1 MSDLLDWA
9 EKAGV
14 ENLKARRENAEH
26 LLKEG
31 VTTFTI
37 LIAAATGALAYVIK
51 GLEAKTWWL
60 VGGAGTFSTYMYVLC
75 AVLVLRV
82 LQAKDLPALY
92 NEPMS
97 LYQKQYSLEA
107 LREVELKNLQERI
120 DKTTARND
128 ATAKSLNRIRL
139 WAVASPLAFLIGVTL
154 AAVLPCVLV
163 AVAG

>member
-1 MSDLLDWA
+1 
-9 EKAGV
+9 
-14 ENLKARRENAEH
+14 
-26 LLKEG
+26 
-31 VTTFTI
+31 
-37 LIAAATGALAYVIK
+37 
-51 GLEAKTWWL
+51 
-60 VGGAGTFSTYMYVLC
+60 MYVLC

-92 NEPMS
+92 NEPMN
-97 LYQKQYSLEA
+97 LYQKQYSLET
-107 LREVELKNLQERI
+107 LREGELKNVQERI
-120 DKTTARND
+120 DKTTARNN